1 MKISIILPAVLVFVG
16 CASEPVVQR
25 AETLPSAV
33 TRIEDSWVQLF
44 DGPNFTGRSLT
55 VKYPMDILTLREVAT
70 DDGTKGFDDKASSV
84 KWCLPQGHSF
94 VIYQD
99 LNFGGKQLELKGN
112 GAIQQINDL
121 DRQGQIGNQASSAR
135 WLRNTDERI
144 LLPTGR

>member
-70 DDGTKGFDDKASSV
+70 DDGIKGFEDKASSV
-84 KWCLPQGHSF
+84 FAAGA
-94 VIYQD
+94 
-99 LNFGGKQLELKGN
+99 QLRHLSRFEFR
-112 GAIQQINDL
+112 
-121 DRQGQIGNQASSAR
+121 RQATGI
-135 WLRNTDERI
+135 ER
-144 LLPTGR
+144 